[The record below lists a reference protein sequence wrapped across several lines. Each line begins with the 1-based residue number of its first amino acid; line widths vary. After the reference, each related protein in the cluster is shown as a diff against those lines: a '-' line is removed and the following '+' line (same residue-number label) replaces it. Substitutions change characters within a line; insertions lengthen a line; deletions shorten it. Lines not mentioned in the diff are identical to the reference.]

1 MQCEPECLQAVAM
14 LRDSKPSPQ
23 QQSGSLPVQATYQHW
38 IRKTD
43 NIVRI
48 GFCRLCLNQ
57 IPENRHAV
65 SFMSD
70 GVLPSQIKERQC
82 LEGEHIISPCKGK
95 HMAALDIRRAQLMR
109 Y

>member
-1 MQCEPECLQAVAM
+1 MRREPECLQAVAM

-23 QQSGSLPVQATYQHW
+23 QQSGSLPAKATYQQR
-38 IRKTD
+38 IPVRKTD

-48 GFCRLCLNQ
+48 GFCKLCLNQ

-82 LEGEHIISPCKGK
+82 MEG
-95 HMAALDIRRAQLMR
+95 
-109 Y
+109 